1 MEIQLNSFNFRNF
14 ILIFIVILSI
24 KLNGQ
29 TIQGIFSG
37 QLNQPIKL
45 KGYEGFDTYVI
56 DSAVTDEKGS
66 FELSYSKDDQG
77 MGYLVSVDEKPFF
90 VVLCGEPIQLKGTD
104 LALPE
109 TIKLIAGKENNL
121 FKQYTSEHARREQT
135 LSAWDYL
142 EKIYRLD
149 TLFRSYEDSR
159 QFIFKE
165 KRRIQAEDSLF
176 LASLPKNSYVSWYLP
191 IRKLIGSASVIAQ
204 FRPDEIPTAISSFR
218 AVDYMDERLSKSG
231 MLNDLMESHFW
242 LIENSGRSLDS
253 VYLEMK
259 ISIDCM
265 IQNLKSDEKKLNEIG
280 NQLFKLLERSSL
292 FAASEHLSLR
302 LLNDSSCTLNQDLAA
317 RLESYRAMKKG
328 NSAPEIEFRGDVLAP
343 AYEAGKIPEKL
354 SDVNSN
360 YTVVIFGASWCPQCP
375 VELSQMIRKY
385 PAWKAHNVEV
395 VFVSL
400 DDSKQAF
407 KSFASVF
414 PFISICD
421 YKKWESP
428 NVKKY
433 HVFATPTIYLLD
445 HKQEILLRPHSV
457 SQLDSWI
464 DWYLLKRNK

>member
-29 TIQGIFSG
+29 TIRGVFSG
-37 QLNQPIKL
+37 QPNQPIKL

-56 DSAVTDEKGS
+56 DSVVTDEKGS
-66 FELSYSKDDQG
+66 FDLSYSKEDEG
-77 MGYLVSVDEKPFF
+77 MGYLVSADGRAFF
-90 VVLCGEPIQLKGTD
+90 VVLCGELIELKGAD
-104 LALPE
+104 LALTE
-109 TIKLIAGKENNL
+109 TIELMAGKENNL
-121 FKQYTSEHARREQT
+121 FKQYAAEHGRREQT

-149 TLFRSYEDSR
+149 SLFRSYEDSR

-204 FRPDEIPTAISSFR
+204 FRPDEILTAISSFR
-218 AVDYMDERLSKSG
+218 VMDYMDERLYKSG

-242 LIENSGRSLDS
+242 LIENSGRALDS
-253 VYLEMK
+253 VFLEMK

-265 IQNLKSDEKKLNEIG
+265 IQNLKSDKKKLNEIG
-280 NQLFKLLERSSL
+280 NQLFKLLEKRSL

-302 LLNDSSCTLNQDLAA
+302 LLNDSTCTLNHDLAA
-317 RLESYRAMKKG
+317 RMEGYRAMKKG

-343 AYEAGKIPEKL
+343 AYVAGKVPQKL
-354 SDVNSN
+354 SDVNSK

-375 VELSQMIRKY
+375 VELSQMVRKY
-385 PAWKAHNVEV
+385 PLWKAQNVEV

-400 DDSKQAF
+400 DEREEAF

-445 HKQEILLRPHSV
+445 PKREILLRPHSV

-464 DWYLLKRNK
+464 DWYLLKGNK